1 VGTIFGIYKAKNP
14 GSGKY
19 SLDDVLRVGCRLA
32 RGLILHNYAYQS
44 QWGKCGCCFISVQLM
59 AHRL

>member
-19 SLDDVLRVGCRLA
+19 SLEDVMRVRLRG
-32 RGLILHNYAYQS
+32 GE
-44 QWGKCGCCFISVQLM
+44 GGEGGG
-59 AHRL
+59 